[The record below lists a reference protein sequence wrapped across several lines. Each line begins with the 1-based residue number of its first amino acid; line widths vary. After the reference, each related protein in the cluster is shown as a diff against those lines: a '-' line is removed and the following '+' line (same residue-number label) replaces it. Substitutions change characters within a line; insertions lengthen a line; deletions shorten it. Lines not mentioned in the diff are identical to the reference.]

1 MEPIVPHVGEIGES
15 GLLDLIKRRFGNG
28 PEGEVWVGDDAALVA
43 TGSRSLLT
51 VDVLVEGIDF
61 DFSYCTGFDVGW
73 KSLAVNVSDIAA
85 MGGRPERAVVALSL
99 SPATLVGVV
108 EAFLDGL
115 EAGAG
120 RWNVDIVGGDISG
133 ADEMSV
139 SVTLLGAIDAEPVLR
154 SGARL
159 GDAICVTGS
168 LGGAAG
174 GLFALQRGLAGHNAD
189 IERLAARQLRPEP
202 RIREAETLQAA
213 TAMVDVSDG
222 LALDLTRLMKAS
234 GKGCTVSR
242 ELVPVD
248 PALAALE
255 DGPDP
260 VELALRGG
268 EDLELLCTLDPA
280 DVDRALEALGS
291 PLAGLTRIG
300 VVTDDGC
307 LLDGEPLEG
316 EELGWEHLRSR

>member
-1 MEPIVPHVGEIGES
+1 
-15 GLLDLIKRRFGNG
+15 
-28 PEGEVWVGDDAALVA
+28 
-43 TGSRSLLT
+43 
-51 VDVLVEGIDF
+51 
-61 DFSYCTGFDVGW
+61 
-73 KSLAVNVSDIAA
+73 

-99 SPATLVGVV
+99 SPASLVSVV

-154 SGARL
+154 SGARP

-202 RIREAETLQAA
+202 RILEAETLRAA

-234 GKGCTVSR
+234 GTGCTVSR

-248 PALAALE
+248 PALTALE

-268 EDLELLCTLDPA
+268 EDFELLCTLDPA
-280 DVDRALEALGS
+280 DVDGSVQALES

-300 VVTDDGC
+300 VVTDDAC

-316 EELGWEHLRSR
+316 EELGWDHLRSR